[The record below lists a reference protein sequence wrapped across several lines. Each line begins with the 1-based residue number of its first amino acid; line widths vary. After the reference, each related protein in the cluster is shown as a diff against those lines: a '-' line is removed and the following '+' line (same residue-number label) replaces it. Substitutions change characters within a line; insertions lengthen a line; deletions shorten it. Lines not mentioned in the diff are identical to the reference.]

1 MFIAS
6 DSRISLSLDKFK
18 TIYRFDRILEFEKEV
33 RDGKTRKKHS
43 FEIWDVS
50 GNRA

>member
-1 MFIAS
+1 MVFVCEMQ
-6 DSRISLSLDKFK
+6 LSSNFHFL
-18 TIYRFDRILEFEKEV
+18 RILEFEKEV
-33 RDGKTRKKHS
+33 RDGKARKKHS